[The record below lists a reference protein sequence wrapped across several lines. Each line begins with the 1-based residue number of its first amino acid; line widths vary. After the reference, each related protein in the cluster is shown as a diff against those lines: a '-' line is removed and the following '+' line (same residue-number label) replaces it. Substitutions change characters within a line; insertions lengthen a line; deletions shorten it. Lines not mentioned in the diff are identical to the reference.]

1 MTNALTESEF
11 QNRLVQIYKEEQIKI
26 IEEKWSKLSNDD
38 KLFVVEMIKTV
49 YPEKANLIS
58 ESKWYNTVGDL
69 LGIVDPTGI
78 VDFIN
83 GISYWRQG
91 DKLYAT
97 LSWISVFPYI
107 GDAIAKPV
115 MGLFKV
121 GGKAPKMFKAA
132 AAAGDAAKMAEAA
145 KQTPA
150 LGKLITQTPS
160 WGSKV
165 LTALKEMVGKVPFV
179 GKGFIRL
186 VEDYVKLFS
195 SAGKEYKAGSEVAGK
210 LLAKGEANLT
220 KLEKEQL
227 KNALKQTNQFRGF
240 RTAELANPTFR
251 TKWLSGGIG
260 RLWGNRATRS
270 MMRRTKWYLGLLD
283 YLGVANFVGP
293 EELEG
298 QVENLD
304 QKVQEYSQTPQSDK
318 LWQQEM
324 GSLESYQPAPVAPV
338 AEPQTKPSG
347 SSPLNIDPF
356 SALLKSLVGI

>member
-1 MTNALTESEF
+1 MTHALTESEF

-26 IEEKWSKLSNDD
+26 LEDKWAKLSKDD
-38 KLFVVEMIKTV
+38 KLFVVEMIKCV
-49 YPEKANLIS
+49 HPDKAKLIS
-58 ESKWYNTVGDL
+58 ESKWYNTVGDII
-69 LGIVDPTGI
+69 GIVDPTGV

-83 GISYWRQG
+83 GISYWRQN
-91 DKLYAT
+91 DKLYAL

-107 GDAIAKPV
+107 GDAVAKPV

-132 AAAGDAAKMAEAA
+132 AAAGDAAKMAEVA
-145 KQTPA
+145 KQSPA

-160 WGSKV
+160 WGGKV

-179 GKGFIRL
+179 GKGFISL
-186 VEDYVKLFS
+186 VDDYIKLFAN
-195 SAGKEYKAGSEVAGK
+195 AGKEYKAGSEVAGK

-251 TKWLSGGIG
+251 SKWLSGGIG

-298 QVENLD
+298 QVDNLD
-304 QKVQEYSQTPQSDK
+304 QKVQDYSRTPQSEK
-318 LWQQEM
+318 LWQEEM
-324 GSLESYQPAPVAPV
+324 GSMESYQPAPEAPSI
-338 AEPQTKPSG
+338 PQPKSSEG
-347 SSPLNIDPF
+347 SSLNIDPF
-356 SALLKSLVGI
+356 SSLVKSLIGI